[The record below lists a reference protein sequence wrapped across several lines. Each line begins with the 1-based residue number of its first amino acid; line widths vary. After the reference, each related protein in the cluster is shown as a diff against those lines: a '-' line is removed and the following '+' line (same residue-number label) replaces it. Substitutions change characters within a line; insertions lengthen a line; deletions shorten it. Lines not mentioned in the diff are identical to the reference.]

1 MFCGAAVL
9 KSGAGKWRQALA
21 RVMFVACFG
30 TAPIILGFT
39 SADVA
44 AHQPTAL
51 EEQVKAAML
60 FKFLSYIA
68 WPDPPEQVGAAYR
81 VHTLNA
87 GRIAAELGEIV
98 AERNIDGRPVEVLN
112 VNSVDHI
119 QQPHMVFVGR
129 HAERHL
135 PKVAALAEQQGFLVV
150 TENEEGIVPGA
161 TINLRLINDR
171 MGFDVSLPS
180 AQAYN
185 LKLSAR
191 LLSVAANVEQQS
203 P

>member
-1 MFCGAAVL
+1 MLAGVR
-9 KSGAGKWRQALA
+9 GKWRQILA
-21 RVMFVACFG
+21 RALCVACFG
-30 TAPIILGFT
+30 AVPVGLCFTAVGVI
-39 SADVA
+39 

-68 WPDPPEQVGAAYR
+68 WPEPPPERLDAPYR
-81 VHTLNA
+81 IYTLNA
-87 GRIAAELGEIV
+87 GRVATELGEIV
-98 AERNIDGRPVEVLN
+98 AERSVDGRPVEVIST
-112 VNSVDHI
+112 NSVNRINQAHV
-119 QQPHMVFVGR
+119 VFVGR
-129 HAERHL
+129 HAQRHL

-150 TENEEGIVPGA
+150 TETDHGLVPGA
-161 TINLRLINDR
+161 TINLRLVDER

-185 LKLSAR
+185 LRLSAR
-191 LLSVAANVEQQS
+191 LLSVAASVEQQS